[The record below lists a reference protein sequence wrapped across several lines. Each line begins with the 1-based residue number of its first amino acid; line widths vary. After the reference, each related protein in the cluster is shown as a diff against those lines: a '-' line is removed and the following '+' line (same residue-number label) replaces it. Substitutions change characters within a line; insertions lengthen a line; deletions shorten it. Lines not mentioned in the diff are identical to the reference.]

1 MTNSMKLPAWMSG
14 LGAQGGK
21 AAAPILII
29 MLLAMMILPL
39 PAFVLDVFFSFNIA
53 LSIIVLLTALYTVKP
68 LDFLAF
74 PSILLVSTMLRLAL
88 NVASTRIVLT
98 EGHTGSAAAG
108 KVVEAFGHFLIV
120 GNYTVGLVVFII
132 LTIINFTVVTKG
144 AGRIAEVGARFAL
157 DAMPG
162 KQMAIDAD
170 LNAGL
175 IGEDEAK
182 KRRAEVGMEAEFY
195 GSMDGA
201 SKYVHGDAVAGILVT
216 VINIIGG
223 LIVGM
228 VQHDMSFGDAVTN
241 YTLLAIGDGLVAQ
254 LPSLIISIAAG
265 MVVSRVASDKDV
277 GEQVVGQLFG
287 KPMVLY
293 ITGGIIGGMGL
304 IPGMPN
310 LVFLL
315 LGSALFG
322 GGYMIEKRL
331 KNAPDQEPARAAG
344 GAAGAGTGAAPGAA
358 GGAAGGAA
366 PAEQEEAS
374 WQDVMPVDTLGLEV
388 GYRLIPLV
396 DKGQNGEL
404 LKRIKGI
411 RKKFAQEVGFLAP
424 PVHIRDNLELKP
436 TAYRITLKGVEVG
449 SGEAM
454 NGQFLAINPG
464 MASGTLPGLV
474 TVDPAFG
481 LPAIWIDAGLKDD
494 AQSMGYTVVDAGT
507 VIATHLNHL
516 ITTHASELLGRM
528 EVQALL
534 DHLAKDAPKL
544 VEDLVPKVVSLSNL
558 QKVLQNLLGEG
569 VHIRDMRTII
579 ETLSEHAGMLDP
591 NDLTSLVRVALG
603 RSIVQQLFPGT
614 NELSVMT
621 LDNRLERLLVQAL
634 NAGGDGTG
642 IEPGL
647 ADTIVQQAANA
658 TQQQEAMGLT
668 PVLLVPG
675 PLRTLL
681 SRFLRRALPQLKVL
695 SHSEIPETKTIRVTS
710 LVGTA

>member
-108 KVVEAFGHFLIV
+108 KVVEAFGHFLIG
-120 GNYTVGLVVFII
+120 GNYTVGIVVFII
-132 LTIINFTVVTKG
+132 LTIINFSVVTKG

-175 IGEDEAK
+175 IGEDEAR
-182 KRRAEVGMEAEFY
+182 KRRQEVSQEAEFY
-195 GSMDGA
+195 GAMDGA
-201 SKYVHGDAVAGILVT
+201 SKYVKGDAVAGIMIT
-216 VINIIGG
+216 VINMIAG
-223 LIVGM
+223 LIVGVVM
-228 VQHDMSFGDAVTN
+228 HDLAIGEATKI

-254 LPSLIISIAAG
+254 IPSLIISIAAG
-265 MVVSRVASDKDV
+265 MVVSRVANDEDV
-277 GEQVVGQLFG
+277 SSQLTNQLFAR
-287 KPMVLY
+287 PEALY
-293 ITGGIIGGMGL
+293 ITAAIIGGLGM

-310 LVFLL
+310 MVFLL
-315 LGSALFG
+315 LAGSL
-322 GGYMIEKRL
+322 
-331 KNAPDQEPARAAG
+331 AAG
-344 GAAGAGTGAAPGAA
+344 GYFISKRKKEAPAQAEAAAVADAAAA
-358 GGAAGGAA
+358 ARTA
-366 PAEQEEAS
+366 PAESEEAT

-396 DKGQNGEL
+396 DKNQGGEL

-436 TAYRITLKGVEVG
+436 SAYRITLKGVEVG
-449 SGEAM
+449 SGEAL

-464 MASGTLPGLV
+464 MANGTLPGVV
-474 TVDPAFG
+474 TTDPAFG
-481 LPAIWIDAGLKDD
+481 LPATWIEASLRDE

-507 VIATHLNHL
+507 VVATHLNHL
-516 ITTHASELLGRM
+516 ITLHASELLGRM

-534 DHLAKDAPKL
+534 DHLGKETPKL
-544 VEDLVPKVVSLSNL
+544 VEDLVPKVVSLSTL
-558 QKVLQNLLGEG
+558 QKVLQNLLVEG
-569 VHIRDMRTII
+569 VHIRDMRSII
-579 ETLSEHAGMLDP
+579 EALSEHAGMTQDP
-591 NDLTSLVRVALG
+591 AELTAVVRVSLG
-603 RSIVQQLFPGT
+603 RAIVQQLFPGE

-621 LDNRLERLLVQAL
+621 LDNRLERLLMQAMG
-634 NAGGDGTG
+634 AGGDGTG

-647 ADTIVQQAANA
+647 ADTIAQQAAHAAN
-658 TQQQEAMGLT
+658 QQEQMGLS
-668 PVLLVPG
+668 PVLLVPA
-675 PLRTLL
+675 PLRVLL
-681 SRFLRRALPQLKVL
+681 SRFLRRAVPALKVL
-695 SHSEIPETKTIRVTS
+695 SHAEVPETKTIRVTS
-710 LVGTA
+710 LVGVPM